1 MHVVAVRFASTI
13 VAIQTSSDAS
23 MHTPSAQH
31 NDATEATVPISR
43 GTPALASVKID
54 TSLPDA
60 AFAEETAYVELDLDV
75 VPAPANTA
83 AAVEGNDDPAAQA
96 LALAATRAEVSRLTR
111 AEEELQRAVRLRDGW
126 LNTAR
131 AELKATEDERRDL
144 ESQLQDAQRQ
154 IQEMSELIAT
164 LRIDLDALRAAEP
177 ISGQYESPT
186 ELDPDHPPRLEPVG
200 HDGPAMVLDRKVIT
214 VGRTSESDLCVPSPL
229 VSRDHARLLVSGN
242 SVTLVDVGSVNG
254 CFVNQRQVKKQVLRE
269 GDVLRIADRAFRVSL
284 VA

>member
-1 MHVVAVRFASTI
+1 
-13 VAIQTSSDAS
+13 
-23 MHTPSAQH
+23 MHTHSALH

-43 GTPALASVKID
+43 GTPAVVSVTID
-54 TSLPDA
+54 TSLPKA
-60 AFAEETAYVELDLDV
+60 ALVEETAYVELDLDV
-75 VPAPANTA
+75 VPSPGKRAVE
-83 AAVEGNDDPAAQA
+83 VEGNDDPAVQA

-131 AELKATEDERRDL
+131 AELKAAEDERRTL
-144 ESQLQDAQRQ
+144 ESQLRDAQHQ
-154 IQEMSELIAT
+154 MQEMSELIAR

-177 ISGQYESPT
+177 ASGQYEPPT
-186 ELDPDHPPRLEPVG
+186 EFDPDHPPRLEPVG
-200 HDGPAMVLDRKVIT
+200 HDGPAVLLDRKVIT
-214 VGRTSESDLCVPSPL
+214 VGRTSDSDLCVPSPL

-254 CFVNQRQVKKQVLRE
+254 CFVNHRQVKKQVLRE

-284 VA
+284 AA